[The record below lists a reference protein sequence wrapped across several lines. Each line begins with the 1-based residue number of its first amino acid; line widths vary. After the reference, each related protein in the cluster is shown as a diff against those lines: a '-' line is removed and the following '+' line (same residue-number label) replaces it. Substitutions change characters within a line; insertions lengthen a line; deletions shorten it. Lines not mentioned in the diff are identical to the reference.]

1 LNQKRNRVKN
11 IKIQKNGKRDKNQQT
26 KRYTESYILIDS
38 PQAGLS
44 KDIEKTVEEQTPG
57 K

>member
-38 PQAGLS
+38 PRAGLS